1 MSLTCTNTGNCH
13 SVHVPVIT
21 YLPLVKATESVLPTL
36 LLIRDTI
43 ACHGI
48 WVNLHR
54 HHHWRQQCLLHFVLV
69 SIRTCKTWASVVH
82 DSHFDT
88 GSQYS
93 HTHPC
98 VHRAHFLWRTN
109 IAGTY
114 NPFNWHLQLSNCR
127 TLGRAGWFIHNNWST
142 PFLTTRPVLLR
153 AWHIGFKDQNS
164 ATPPP
169 PPSPPTITDTCRD
182 TTQACWPHYHH
193 LGSWLSLSTVWSR
206 LPAEKTPCVRWTRTS
221 MTLLTHVG
229 TWTSNHW
236 GPGIARIAYL
246 MVA

>member
-1 MSLTCTNTGNCH
+1 MSFTNTGNCH

-54 HHHWRQQCLLHFVLV
+54 HHQWRQQCRLHFGVV

-93 HTHPC
+93 HTHPG
-98 VHRAHFLWRTN
+98 VHSWAHFLWHTN

-127 TLGRAGWFIHNNWST
+127 TLGRASWFKASWFIHNNWST
-142 PFLTTRPVLLR
+142 PCLTTRPVLLR

-164 ATPPP
+164 ATSPLPPL
-169 PPSPPTITDTCRD
+169 
-182 TTQACWPHYHH
+182 QQ
-193 LGSWLSLSTVWSR
+193 
-206 LPAEKTPCVRWTRTS
+206 
-221 MTLLTHVG
+221 
-229 TWTSNHW
+229 
-236 GPGIARIAYL
+236 
-246 MVA
+246 